1 MQSQVLLVNTD
12 VPRQALQRTVVEDQL
27 CAVPNL
33 EADIVGFVDLQPDDV
48 TEPIDRI
55 GAADAGEDSVFAVLA
70 DCQPFDIR
78 AEEFKPGFFQNKA
91 E

>member
-1 MQSQVLLVNTD
+1 MNTD
-12 VPRQALQRTVVEDQL
+12 VARQALQRTVVEDQL
-27 CAVPNL
+27 RSIPNL
-33 EADIVGFVDLQPDDV
+33 EADIVGFADLQPDDITV
-48 TEPIDRI
+48 PIDRI
-55 GAADAGEDSVFAVLA
+55 GAAKAGKDSVFAVLT